1 MQNRLEFQPHQSS
14 SWACSWP
21 QTHPCSQLGPE
32 KMCCPHLATPVS
44 HQSLPGP
51 APRGPEPGSQAL
63 GDFLTLSTQG
73 ATARDQ
79 CAGAWRKVMLPQ
91 P

>member
-1 MQNRLEFQPHQSS
+1 MQHCLKLQPPQSS
-14 SWACSWP
+14 SWARSWP

-32 KMCCPHLATPVS
+32 KTCCPHLAAPVS
-44 HQSLPGP
+44 RQSLPVP

-79 CAGAWRKVMLPQ
+79 CAGAWKKVMLPQ
-91 P
+91 A